1 MDRAAGVAST
11 GVPMTD
17 YTLPTSASA
26 LDIRAA
32 YALAKVY
39 SRFALG
45 EHEAMLYEAMTAAEH
60 HAWHVGA
67 GEDKMLTCPVLFA
80 DEPALVASWE
90 AGVDDYRAFLA
101 GLEAEMQEAAERDAE
116 AAAEAAYRE
125 ALKTKPMPTG
135 AELLARLLAGESV
148 EVEHHRLNYDE
159 GEGIWITNPYGV
171 DAALLPATERACA
184 GFIAEMREGVEYGP
198 TPH

>member
-1 MDRAAGVAST
+1 
-11 GVPMTD
+11 MTD

-39 SRFALG
+39 RRFQLG

-60 HAWHVGA
+60 HPWHVGA

-80 DEPALVASWE
+80 DEPALVACWE

-101 GLEAEMQEAAERDAE
+101 GMEAQKQEEAEREAE
-116 AAAEAAYRE
+116 AAAEAAYLE
-125 ALKTKPMPTG
+125 SLKTKPMPTG
-135 AELLARLLAGESV
+135 AELLAQLLAGESV
-148 EVEHHRLNYDE
+148 EVEQHHLNYDE

-171 DAALLPATERACA
+171 DAGLMAPTERACA
-184 GFIAEMREGVEYGP
+184 GFIEQMRKGVEYGP
-198 TPH
+198 TPY

>member
-17 YTLPTSASA
+17 YTLPTSASV

-39 SRFALG
+39 RRFDLG
-45 EHEAMLYEAMTAAEH
+45 DHEAMLGAALTAAERYPWN
-60 HAWHVGA
+60 AELVK
-67 GEDKMLTCPVLFA
+67 DQMTTCPALFA
-80 DEPALVASWE
+80 DEPALAACWD
-90 AGVDDYRAFLA
+90 AGVAEHRAFLA
-101 GLEAEMQEAAERDAE
+101 GLDEIMREAEQEEAE
-116 AAAEAAYRE
+116 AAADAAYLE
-125 ALKTKPMPTG
+125 SLKTKPMPTG
-135 AELLARLLAGESV
+135 AELLAQLLAGERV
-148 EVEHHRLNYDE
+148 EVECHRLNYEE

-171 DAALLPATERACA
+171 DAAVLPATEKACA
-184 GFIAEMREGVEYGP
+184 RFIAQMRKGVEYGP